1 MDAPPQAFALS
12 WICLMTPRILF
23 ANSASFS
30 SALVPG
36 REVPVIYLGFG
47 FPVLIFKSGTERS
60 GKGIHSL
67 GHMKARAGLWHLWS
81 SA

>member
-12 WICLMTPRILF
+12 WICLMMPRILF

-36 REVPVIYLGFG
+36 REVLWFILVLDFPSSFSNLEQKGQEKGF
-47 FPVLIFKSGTERS
+47 
-60 GKGIHSL
+60 IHSDT
-67 GHMKARAGLWHLWS
+67 
-81 SA
+81 